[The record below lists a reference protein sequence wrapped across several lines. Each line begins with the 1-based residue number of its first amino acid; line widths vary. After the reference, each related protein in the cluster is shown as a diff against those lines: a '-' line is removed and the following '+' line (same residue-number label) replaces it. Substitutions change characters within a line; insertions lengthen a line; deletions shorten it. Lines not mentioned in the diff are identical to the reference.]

1 MGGTAGTAL
10 PPPAWADPAL
20 SWLGSALHSLSLL
33 FEAIP
38 GSQVVARYVA
48 SSYQNDPF
56 RSLLELALL
65 AFAVRTLLASRTR
78 GSGSTSNF
86 VKLSERE
93 IDDLVDDWNPD
104 PLCAP
109 LSQAESDELESVPM
123 IVGPVSAHPTVSTAS
138 LNDGK
143 PTQVLNLASYNF
155 TDLAGQPDIKQ
166 KAIETMREYGVGT
179 CSPPGFYGTID
190 VHVNLESE
198 LANFINTE
206 DAIIYSQAFSTAPSV
221 ISAFAKR
228 GDYIVADKG
237 CNFAVQLGIQVSRS
251 TTRWYEHNNLLSLEQ
266 TLDSVRREAKRRGG
280 RLTRRFI
287 VTEGIF
293 ERDGAKVDLAKIVE
307 LAKKYKFRIILDE
320 SLSIGTVGK
329 TGRGM
334 TELCGVP
341 ASDVSIIIGSMANTF
356 GSAGG
361 FCAGSKD
368 VVYHQRINAA
378 GFVFSAA
385 LPALLAVAA
394 STALQKL
401 IDQPQVLDVLQSHIR
416 TMRGTL
422 DHVQSLHIPSDP
434 ISPLIH
440 VQIRSASERHPDS
453 PYDPNA
459 PGARSSQET
468 ITGASTSSS
477 AVAAA
482 QHAAVSR
489 LRGYSRSGSKSKLS
503 SSSSSASSS
512 SSSSLLAQKVP
523 NSSVADTHDLSAS
536 EQIRLL
542 QLIVDDALQ
551 RGGVLLVR
559 TKKLPSVAFGS
570 VVDMGSGAR
579 PSIRIALSAALSA
592 DEVARAA
599 EAIKASAIKVLG
611 ERR

>member
-1 MGGTAGTAL
+1 MSSTVPSGP

-20 SWLGSALHSLSLL
+20 SWLSSALHSASGL

-65 AFAVRTLLASRTR
+65 AFAIRTLLASRTR
-78 GSGSTSNF
+78 GQGSGSNF

-93 IDDLVDDWNPD
+93 IDELVDDWNPE

-109 LSQAESDELESVPM
+109 LSQEENHELESVPT
-123 IVGPVSAHPTVSTAS
+123 IIGAAGPRPTISAPI
-138 LNDGK
+138 LDNGK
-143 PTQVLNLASYNF
+143 PTRVLNLASYNF
-155 TDLAGQPDIKQ
+155 TDLAGQPEIKQ
-166 KAIETMREYGVGT
+166 KAIETMREYGVGS

-198 LANFINTE
+198 LASFIGTE
-206 DAIIYSQAFSTAPSV
+206 DAIIYSQGFSTVSSV

-237 CNFAVQLGIQVSRS
+237 VNFAIQLGIQVSRS
-251 TTRWYEHNNLLSLEQ
+251 STRWYEHNNLKALEQ
-266 TLDSVRREAKRRGG
+266 TLDSVRREAKRKGG

-320 SLSIGTVGK
+320 SLSIGVVGK

-341 ASDVSIIIGSMANTF
+341 ASDVSIIVGSLANTL

-368 VVYHQRINAA
+368 VVFHQRINGTA
-378 GFVFSAA
+378 FVFSAA

-394 STALQKL
+394 STALRRL
-401 IDQPQVLDVLQSHIR
+401 IADPTLLDVLREHTR
-416 TMRGTL
+416 VLRHTL
-422 DHVQSLHIPSDP
+422 DHVESLYIPSDP
-434 ISPLIH
+434 ISPLVHI
-440 VQIRSASERHPDS
+440 QIRSRHERHPDTPVEYFEKTRS
-453 PYDPNA
+453 QDTLTVPTVPMPA
-459 PGARSSQET
+459 PAVPP
-468 ITGASTSSS
+468 APPA
-477 AVAAA
+477 AVA
-482 QHAAVSR
+482 R
-489 LRGYSRSGSKSKLS
+489 LRAPLS
-503 SSSSSASSS
+503 VRTASHGTTGQTK
-512 SSSSLLAQKVP
+512 AMPPVP
-523 NSSVADTHDLSAS
+523 ADTHDLGPG
-536 EQIRLL
+536 EQLRLL
-542 QLIVDDALQ
+542 QLIVDEALV
-551 RGGVLLVR
+551 GGRVLLVR
-559 TKKLPSVAFGS
+559 NKRLASVAFGS
-570 VVDMGSGAR
+570 VVDMGPGAR
-579 PSIRIALSAALSA
+579 PSIRIALSAALSPE
-592 DEVARAA
+592 EVAQAA
-599 EAIKASAIKVLG
+599 EVIKASVVKVLG
-611 ERR
+611 ARR